1 MTTSIATC
9 RENLVP
15 GQELISGDTTPTHAL
30 LDHSRGGDVLIHE
43 PISRETYRRVPPG
56 AQEYRRHH
64 HTSSIELA
72 KIANDVKPG
81 LL

>member
-1 MTTSIATC
+1 
-9 RENLVP
+9 
-15 GQELISGDTTPTHAL
+15 
-30 LDHSRGGDVLIHE
+30 VLIHE